1 MCRYFPHDSFP
12 KEENAIFMGNF
23 PCKSDPMKIS
33 GRTFRSYA
41 VPGLIILGLP
51 LYGFTTSLVSYPAP
65 PGLDTSPD
73 FALKANGTRIWV
85 ERIYNA
91 PENIDYMVY
100 GSKEME
106 DLNVAS
112 FSCSG
117 QITIEIESSEKI
129 DSFLIRPKSR
139 NILARSDGRKLT
151 FTLQGPQ
158 KLYLEINDLPHL
170 AIFANPLEVDPP
182 RAGDPNVLYYGPGN
196 HEVGQIDLKSNQTL
210 YIAGGAIVH
219 ANLRGENLQNVSIRG
234 RGILQ
239 GNVKISGTSGL
250 HVSGIFNRNTRGWTN
265 TLTNCRNSSYRNVK
279 VFAYGAIWGLDGIN
293 PVSCRNF
300 TIDDCFMRCR
310 DDCVAIKSMDHD
322 LHVDSIFVINSVM
335 VGWSCSDGVTLG
347 FELNGGPVQNILVK
361 NCDILYAR
369 GGGRT
374 DGHSG
379 FSIVC
384 DGPAWVK
391 NIRFEDIRVE
401 EAVEFKNLELIVTD
415 GTLYGE
421 DPPGHIQGVYLKNI
435 KWENRDKL
443 FVLSGYSSQ
452 NMVDDITFDH
462 CYAGDR
468 ILSSAKDANFQVNT
482 FVTRMKFL
490 H

>member
-1 MCRYFPHDSFP
+1 MANSPVCASL
-12 KEENAIFMGNF
+12 IFM
-23 PCKSDPMKIS
+23 
-33 GRTFRSYA
+33 
-41 VPGLIILGLP
+41 ILGMP
-51 LYGFTTSLVSYPAP
+51 VFGVTTSVVSYPAP
-65 PGLDTSPD
+65 PGLRTSPD
-73 FALKANGTRIWV
+73 FTLKANGTSIWV
-85 ERIYNA
+85 ERIYND
-91 PENIDYMVY
+91 PEAIDYTIY

-106 DLNVAS
+106 DLNVAG

-117 QITIEIESSEKI
+117 QITIEIECTEMI

-139 NILARSDGRKLT
+139 NIVAVPDGHKLT

-170 AIFANPLEVDPP
+170 AIFANPLESDPP
-182 RAGDPNVLYYGPGN
+182 MAGDSNVLYYGPGN
-196 HEVGQIDLKSNQTL
+196 HDVGQIELKSNQTL

-219 ANLRGENLQNVSIRG
+219 ANLRGENLENVTISG

-239 GNVKISGTSGL
+239 GNVKITGTSGL

-265 TLTNCRNSSYRNVK
+265 TLTNCSNSSYRNVK
-279 VFAYGAIWGLDGIN
+279 VFGYGAIWGLDGIN
-293 PVSCRNF
+293 PVSCKNF

-310 DDCVAIKSMDHD
+310 DDCVAIKSMDHN
-322 LHVDSIFVINSVM
+322 LHVDSISVTNCVM

-347 FELNGGPVQNILVK
+347 FELNGGPVENILVK

-384 DGPAWVK
+384 DGPAWVQ

-401 EAVEFKNLELIVTD
+401 EKVEFKNLEFIVTD

-421 DPPGHIQGVYLKNI
+421 DPPGHIQGVYLKDI
-435 KWENRDKL
+435 KWENRDKP
-443 FVLSGYSSQ
+443 FVLSGFSSQ
-452 NMVDDITFDH
+452 NMVDDITFDN
-462 CYAGDR
+462 CYVGDK
-468 ILSSAKDANFQVNT
+468 ILSSVSDASFQVNT
-482 FVTRMKFL
+482 FVRNVKFL